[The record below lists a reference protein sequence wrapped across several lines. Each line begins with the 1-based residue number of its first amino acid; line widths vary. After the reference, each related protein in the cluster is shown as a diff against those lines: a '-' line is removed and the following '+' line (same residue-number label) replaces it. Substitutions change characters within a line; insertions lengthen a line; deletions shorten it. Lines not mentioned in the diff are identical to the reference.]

1 MQAAIAIAVF
11 FIGFI
16 GWFGQGLS
24 FFTPQL
30 AVRFGVLERKSE
42 MDETLYLIESKPMAI
57 SDMLLSWLLP
67 LSALFM
73 VFAHPLWPYLG
84 LIGAG
89 VTLYFSLLTTLTR
102 VYLQAGGKAV
112 GSPAALKAAYLF
124 GLLSG
129 MAALV
134 MIVLSYIELSQ

>member
-1 MQAAIAIAVF
+1 MQTTIGIAVF
-11 FIGFI
+11 IVGFI

-24 FFTPQL
+24 FFAPQL
-30 AVRFGVLERKSE
+30 AVRLGVLERKSE

-67 LSALFM
+67 LSALLM

-89 VTLYFSLLTTLTR
+89 VTLYFSLLIFLTR
-102 VYLQAGGKAV
+102 IYLKHDGKAV
-112 GSPAALKAAYLF
+112 GGPSVLRAAYLF
-124 GLLSG
+124 ALFNGV
-129 MAALV
+129 AALL
-134 MIVLSYIELSQ
+134 MIVLCYIELSQ